1 MLSTPTEFLNECHK
15 IVPAKSKWLKLTC
28 KWTGKFSSSRLNRL
42 DRPKYLRRTYFYI
55 PAPDRKKYISKM
67 ERKTR
72 WRWRGDGKQGQRG
85 QSSIIKKIIGGHDR
99 CWWRAVSPGRWLFH
113 GVMIF
118 WPVLVNIF
126 YFMDRYF
133 VLYRTRWRDR
143 RPCGSVMVAGSRR
156 RRQAEPSRD
165 AAGRKVNDFL
175 NESAIQRDFPRI
187 TPDLAGLFDTR
198 WDSLKRAGIFRDF
211 PGFSGIFNDSFVSF
225 ESDAVMLYGIVS
237 GKSNQPVMPF
247 WTWMMNGIEI
257 GLTHIR
263 RFS

>member
-1 MLSTPTEFLNECHK
+1 
-15 IVPAKSKWLKLTC
+15 
-28 KWTGKFSSSRLNRL
+28 
-42 DRPKYLRRTYFYI
+42 
-55 PAPDRKKYISKM
+55 M